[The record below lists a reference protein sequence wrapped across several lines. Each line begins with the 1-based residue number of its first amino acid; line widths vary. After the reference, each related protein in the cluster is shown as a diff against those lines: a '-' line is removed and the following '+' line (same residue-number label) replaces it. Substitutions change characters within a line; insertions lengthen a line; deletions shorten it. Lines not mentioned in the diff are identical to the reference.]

1 MMSEQAQIN
10 DYMKK
15 KEIKKLLHN
24 LLQHVTLHK
33 PVNVYDFLID
43 ILETGVEPKAPNSP
57 VVIRNTLET
66 GKVNEL
72 HDEET
77 DQVLQV
83 NQYHIGKL
91 LGRGGFAQ
99 VFIGEVNGL
108 LGKKQTFAIKVM
120 DKKRLK
126 RKRVGRF
133 SNALQ
138 LLKKEIAVWKKVT
151 HPNVV
156 NLVEVID
163 DDEHH
168 HCYLVSEIMPRGQV
182 LPEGENVD
190 PLPIAT
196 AKKYMID
203 LFKGLSYLH
212 FQEVAHRDIKPGNML
227 LDKHGTV
234 KVTDFGVS
242 QMFENDG
249 CREEDLVGNTAG
261 TPHFM
266 SPEMVQ
272 KGKFHAKKHD
282 IWSAGITLYM
292 MSVGHPPFRA
302 KSIPALFDQIEKG
315 EIDYNH
321 KIFDENADLKE
332 FVQFLLQKN
341 PDERPTA
348 DEVLL
353 HPYLGTTTKK
363 PEYEKIEITAE
374 EENRSI
380 TQANF
385 DQMLHI
391 KHYAHM
397 AKVRVQQRLTPR

>member
-1 MMSEQAQIN
+1 MSEQEQIN

-156 NLVEVID
+156 NLVEVIGD
-163 DDEHH
+163 DDREHLGFIGH
-168 HCYLVSEIMPRGQV
+168 REREHVEHSGTR
-182 LPEGENVD
+182 LPE
-190 PLPIAT
+190 A
-196 AKKYMID
+196 
-203 LFKGLSYLH
+203 
-212 FQEVAHRDIKPGNML
+212 R
-227 LDKHGTV
+227 
-234 KVTDFGVS
+234 
-242 QMFENDG
+242 
-249 CREEDLVGNTAG
+249 R
-261 TPHFM
+261 
-266 SPEMVQ
+266 
-272 KGKFHAKKHD
+272 
-282 IWSAGITLYM
+282 
-292 MSVGHPPFRA
+292 
-302 KSIPALFDQIEKG
+302 
-315 EIDYNH
+315 
-321 KIFDENADLKE
+321 
-332 FVQFLLQKN
+332 
-341 PDERPTA
+341 
-348 DEVLL
+348 
-353 HPYLGTTTKK
+353 
-363 PEYEKIEITAE
+363 
-374 EENRSI
+374 
-380 TQANF
+380 
-385 DQMLHI
+385 
-391 KHYAHM
+391 
-397 AKVRVQQRLTPR
+397 